1 MKRVCMIDEDDFDNC
16 IESISN
22 MVVMMGVYINMIENN
37 NISLD
42 DMIGKLSKM
51 KFDLQEIEMQMTKYD
66 E

>member
-1 MKRVCMIDEDDFDNC
+1 MKRVCMIDEDDFDSC
-16 IESISN
+16 MESINN
-22 MVVMMGVYINMIENN
+22 MVVMIDVYINMIEND

-51 KFDLQEIEMQMTKYD
+51 KFDLQEIEIQMTKYD

>member
-16 IESISN
+16 IESIN
-22 MVVMMGVYINMIENN
+22 NIVVMINVCINMIKNN

-51 KFDLQEIEMQMTKYD
+51 KFDLQEIEIQMTKYD

>member
-1 MKRVCMIDEDDFDNC
+1 MKRVCMIDEDDFDSC
-16 IESISN
+16 IESINN
-22 MVVMMGVYINMIENN
+22 MVVMMGIYINMIENN

-51 KFDLQEIEMQMTKYD
+51 KFDLQEIEMQMIKYD